1 MLSSL
6 VSLFSGM
13 TVLCC
18 FLSKLKIIVSHIQ
31 PSFLVV
37 YGELASL
44 VLINPSWLELENF
57 QAIFLL
63 YFCFPNVLNFYVVRF
78 NYSPIQFVPFKSV
91 LKKLSLTQ
99 TILLNYLDHTSTLL
113 FSNSLR
119 ILFYML
125 RFLIHI
131 EFYFLCLVQYR
142 DLKLFFSDRE
152 SIIPKLGLESSFFF
166 H

>member
-78 NYSPIQFVPFKSV
+78 NYSPIQFVPFKCF
-91 LKKLSLTQ
+91 KKTFP
-99 TILLNYLDHTSTLL
+99 YPDHTSKL
-113 FSNSLR
+113 FRPYFYTIVFKQLENFVLHAQVFNSYR
-119 ILFYML
+119 ILFS
-125 RFLIHI
+125 
-131 EFYFLCLVQYR
+131 
-142 DLKLFFSDRE
+142 LFGTIQRSKV
-152 SIIPKLGLESSFFF
+152 IFFRQRVDYPQIRP
-166 H
+166 